1 MKKTLPHFAEATP
14 GRLLDEPSEW
24 DGGLVATVQV
34 APTQVRRPWRS
45 TVRTVFQ
52 LVIALATLAPFVA
65 GGIYDDVDQAPV
77 VVVQVLTVAGTI
89 TRVMAVPQ
97 VEAFLRRWAPWLAAA
112 PGASKNKA
120 A

>member
-1 MKKTLPHFAEATP
+1 MKKTLASVPETAP
-14 GRLLDEPSEW
+14 GTQSSTGAPVT
-24 DGGLVATVQV
+24 VAV

-45 TVRTVFQ
+45 TFRTVFQ

-65 GGIYDDVDQAPV
+65 GGIYDDVDQAPIIV
-77 VVVQVLTVAGTI
+77 TQVLTVAATI

-112 PGASKNKA
+112 PAVGKGA
-120 A
+120 